1 MKRREERT
9 SRCSVKRS
17 NMKTKRS
24 KSIKSIRSNCS
35 NTKMWMDLKTIDLK
49 TRILESSVNTR
60 IRNSS
65 RTRHKLETRSKANR
79 YRCWNDNISNSRDNI
94 RRWRMIR
101 WMIMRDMWK
110 WWIWKGSIEKNNR
123 IGMLVKGFSKMI
135 VSIMGLIKWKIKG

>member
-1 MKRREERT
+1 
-9 SRCSVKRS
+9 
-17 NMKTKRS
+17 
-24 KSIKSIRSNCS
+24 
-35 NTKMWMDLKTIDLK
+35 MDLKTIDLK

-110 WWIWKGSIEKNNR
+110 WWI
-123 IGMLVKGFSKMI
+123 
-135 VSIMGLIKWKIKG
+135 